1 MLEVNMSEIVL
12 NDKSQKPD
20 ESLLAEKL
28 GSSVKFWR
36 EITSHVRNNY
46 DSISEEWKFYGQ
58 KYGWQLKT
66 FMKKR
71 NLFFLIPSQDYFRI
85 VFVFGD
91 KAVAEIE
98 KSDVAEDLKNK
109 VKAAKKYA
117 EGRGLPIE
125 VRDRH
130 YLADI
135 KKLITIKIS
144 N

>member
-1 MLEVNMSEIVL
+1 MSEAAF

-20 ESLLAEKL
+20 AALLSEKL
-28 GSSVKFWR
+28 GDSFPIWQQITVHVKA
-36 EITSHVRNNY
+36 TY
-46 DSISEEWKFYGQ
+46 DNISEEWKFYGQ
-58 KYGWQLKT
+58 KHGWQLKT

-91 KAVAEIE
+91 KAVVAIE
-98 KSDVAEDLKNK
+98 ESDLAEDLKNTIK
-109 VKAAKKYA
+109 SVKKYA

-125 VRDRH
+125 VRDKK

-135 KKLITIKIS
+135 EKLIDIKIQ